1 MVGVTASDD
10 ANNDDDKDTSGSNGV
25 EVLLES
31 AMVGVTASDV
41 GNDEDDDEENDATGP
56 NSVEVSL
63 ESAMVGVTACDDAND
78 DDDEDAYG
86 PNSVEVLLEI
96 AMVGITVS
104 DDTNND
110 DDKDASGPDGVEVP
124 LEIAM
129 VGVTACDDANTDDNK
144 DASGP
149 NSVEVLLESAMV
161 SVTACDAGNDEEKD
175 ETGPILDA
183 DTYMDDVKCN
193 DDVKYNDGAKDDLV
207 TTLSMI
213 AFDLVTE
220 LTVLFLVCMEGPA
233 GEKVPTDVE
242 KASKDD
248 SYTFEVDMPST
259 EELIAV
265 LKTDCGKVNDEIEGE
280 GAISI
285 SVLEITDPGSDDIL
299 WDPVGNNVPTTE
311 VPVIIVLP

>member
-10 ANNDDDKDTSGSNGV
+10 ANNDDDKDTCGSNGV

-63 ESAMVGVTACDDAND
+63 ESAMVGVTACDDANN

-149 NSVEVLLESAMV
+149 NSVEVLLESVMV

>member
-1 MVGVTASDD
+1 
-10 ANNDDDKDTSGSNGV
+10 
-25 EVLLES
+25 
-31 AMVGVTASDV
+31 
-41 GNDEDDDEENDATGP
+41 
-56 NSVEVSL
+56 
-63 ESAMVGVTACDDAND
+63 
-78 DDDEDAYG
+78 
-86 PNSVEVLLEI
+86 
-96 AMVGITVS
+96 
-104 DDTNND
+104 
-110 DDKDASGPDGVEVP
+110 
-124 LEIAM
+124 M

>member
-1 MVGVTASDD
+1 
-10 ANNDDDKDTSGSNGV
+10 
-25 EVLLES
+25 
-31 AMVGVTASDV
+31 MVGVTASDV

-63 ESAMVGVTACDDAND
+63 ESAMVGVTACDDANN

-96 AMVGITVS
+96 AMVDITVS

-129 VGVTACDDANTDDNK
+129 IGVTACDDANTDDNK
-144 DASGP
+144 DASGL

-280 GAISI
+280 GAISN

-299 WDPVGNNVPTTE
+299 WDPVGDNVPTTE